1 MQIYCSMIK
10 YPWPC
15 GGLIGYEMSVE
26 EAWIRLFK
34 DTFAIIKGET
44 ESFLATEREQNTE
57 MSVPD

>member
-1 MQIYCSMIK
+1 MIK